1 MFLDTNPLATLKLPG
16 EMDEVPAH
24 VSINA
29 AELEPANLGES
40 PCRSQEETKK
50 AVTSFYTTNV
60 IAIINFISLWPYG
73 LDIYK
78 LTIILGQFILL
89 QNMYE

>member
-16 EMDEVPAH
+16 EMDEVPAQ

-40 PCRSQEETKK
+40 PCSSVSGVAEEGGD
-50 AVTSFYTTNV
+50 
-60 IAIINFISLWPYG
+60 L
-73 LDIYK
+73 
-78 LTIILGQFILL
+78 
-89 QNMYE
+89 

>member
-16 EMDEVPAH
+16 EMDEVPAQ

-40 PCRSQEETKK
+40 PCSSQEETKK
-50 AVTSFYTTNV
+50 AVGVKGTLLGVTSFYTTNV
-60 IAIINFISLWPYG
+60 IAIINFISL
-73 LDIYK
+73 
-78 LTIILGQFILL
+78 
-89 QNMYE
+89 